1 MRQCIF
7 LFIIVQINM
16 AFGADFSIT
25 MDDPNSYETPL
36 MTPEERNNAILSQL
50 KSVRTKATLFV
61 CGKRIDSEEGQLL
74 LKKWD
79 NEGHSLSNHSYSH
92 LYYNNP
98 KLTFAEYSSDISKG
112 ELPIKDF
119 QNFKKIFR
127 FPFLKSG
134 ETKLKRDA
142 IRKFLKNNGYSYGYV
157 TIDAS
162 DWYISDRLEKRLR
175 NNPNA
180 NIEGYK
186 KYYLD
191 HMWERAQYYDGL
203 AKKVIGRS
211 PKHTILIHHNLLN
224 ALFLKDLIDHFTFK
238 GWNLIDTADA
248 FADSLFKAE
257 PQTIPSGESV
267 LWAIAKEKGFS
278 HLRYP
283 AEDGKYEKEAMDKL
297 SL

>member
-1 MRQCIF
+1 
-7 LFIIVQINM
+7 M
-16 AFGADFSIT
+16 ALGADFSIT
-25 MDDPNSYETPL
+25 MDDPNTYETPL
-36 MTPEERNNAILSQL
+36 MTPEKRDNAILNQL
-50 KSVRTKATLFV
+50 KSAGTKATLFV
-61 CGKRIDSEEGQLL
+61 SGKRIDSEKGQLL
-74 LKKWD
+74 LKKWSND
-79 NEGHSLSNHSYSH
+79 GHTLSNHSYSH
-92 LYYNNP
+92 LSYNNP

-112 ELPIKDF
+112 ELHIKDF
-119 QNFKKIFR
+119 KNFKKIFR

-142 IRKFLKNNGYSYGYV
+142 IRRFLKRNGYSYGYV
-157 TIDAS
+157 TVDAS

-180 NIEGYK
+180 DIDGYK

-224 ALFLKDLIDHFTFK
+224 ALFLKNLIDHFSSK
-238 GWNLIDTADA
+238 GWNLIDATDA
-248 FADSLFKAE
+248 FTDNLFKAE
-257 PQTIPSGESV
+257 PQIVPSGESV
-267 LWAIAKEKGFS
+267 LWAIAKEKGLS
-278 HLRYP
+278 DLRYP

-297 SL
+297 GL